1 MEEEFGLLF
10 SFGVYL
16 LHLDWRLV
24 FAGNLVEFHEVSL
37 NGSRVPICAVG
48 RGAMRVKCLAKEQD
62 RINTRLKPS
71 PSQPG
76 VKATLS
82 SQNFINRFIPN
93 KENITDNYSEP
104 TYPVEVFL
112 AQDEEQIWELRELYI
127 PKNTSQNLNELSFSG
142 LW

>member
-93 KENITDNYSEP
+93 KENITDNYSESNVP
-104 TYPVEVFL
+104 G
-112 AQDEEQIWELRELYI
+112 R
-127 PKNTSQNLNELSFSG
+127 G
-142 LW
+142 LPGTGRGTDLGAKRIIHTEKH